1 MDERRRAGEDDG
13 DDAFLGTLG
22 SASPLKVGT
31 AESVPRR
38 LNRATNSLLSGRSV
52 PRNSSIFNGPM
63 TRFFGIRLAQEG
75 RCLPERERSGSK
87 GIGENSNLGPLSGC
101 AKAKPAET
109 LLSYGLEVHVIN
121 GRPLF
126 LSLS

>member
-1 MDERRRAGEDDG
+1 MGEDDG

-31 AESVPRR
+31 AESAESRDQ
-38 LNRATNSLLSGRSV
+38 LSPVRSV

-63 TRFFGIRLAQEG
+63 TRFFGIRLALEG

-101 AKAKPAET
+101 A
-109 LLSYGLEVHVIN
+109 
-121 GRPLF
+121 
-126 LSLS
+126 